1 MIFPFIRAE
10 KANFPVAF
18 MCAKLG
24 VSRSGYYAWRTR
36 PPSIRAVHD
45 QVLAER
51 IRLIHERSRF
61 TYGAPRIHAEL
72 HDEGLRVGR
81 KRVARLMRRAGIQG
95 AHRRRR
101 RRRGGHATL
110 HPAGDL
116 LARNFR
122 AAGPDR
128 VWVADI
134 TYWPT
139 GEGFLH
145 IAAVMDL
152 WSRRIVGW
160 AMASHLRAELV
171 IDALEMATSRRRPSP
186 GLIHHSDQ
194 GTQYTSFSFGRR
206 LRDSAILPS
215 MGRTGTPAD
224 NAVVESLFD
233 TMKLELLVGRRYR
246 TREEA
251 KAAIF
256 EWMEVFYNRRRRHS
270 TLGNVS
276 PAEFERRYAAE
287 PAAV

>member
-1 MIFPFIRAE
+1 MFRFIRAE

-36 PPSIRAVHD
+36 PPSTRTVHD
-45 QVLAER
+45 QVLAQR
-51 IRLIHERSRF
+51 IRLVHQRSRS

-72 HDEGLRVGR
+72 RDDGVRVGR
-81 KRVARLMRRAGIQG
+81 KRVARLMRAAGIQG

-101 RRRGGHATL
+101 RGRGGHATL

-116 LARNFR
+116 VARNFR
-122 AAGPDR
+122 VPGPDR
-128 VWVADI
+128 IWAADI

-145 IAAVMDL
+145 VAAVMDL
-152 WSRRIVGW
+152 WSRGIVGW
-160 AMASHLRAELV
+160 AMAPHLRAELV
-171 IDALEMATSRRRPSP
+171 IDAVEMATSRRRPSP

-194 GTQYTSFSFGRR
+194 GSQYTSFSFGRR
-206 LRDSAILPS
+206 LRESGILPS

-256 EWMEVFYNRRRRHS
+256 EWMEVFYNRQRRHS

>member
-72 HDEGLRVGR
+72 HEEGLRVGR